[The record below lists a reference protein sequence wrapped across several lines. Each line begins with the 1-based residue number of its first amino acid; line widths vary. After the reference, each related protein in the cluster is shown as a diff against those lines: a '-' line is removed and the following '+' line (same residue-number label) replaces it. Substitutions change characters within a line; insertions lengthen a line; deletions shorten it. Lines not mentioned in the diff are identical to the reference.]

1 MTSQNYQEVLNLISA
16 IQTELCLYDTGKAD
30 SVKLDDYYVPSYL
43 HPIHENRKREIVR
56 KCLKELAKLIH
67 INNSF
72 DNNDLHLVIVA
83 ILYSERE
90 QSALWEYKSANSFY
104 VKFKKDCSETKFK
117 LSISDDNKK
126 LINILIQYHKIASSV
141 IGNRL
146 PQTIYD
152 HISTLKELT
161 KKSLMG
167 LMAVA
172 CYDIPGESGAEDKHI
187 DNRKYI
193 MDSWTGTYQS
203 SDPKKLENT
212 IILYDLPICEKN
224 EDSGWSRTGFKH
236 ELLTNFLEFKA
247 EANLTKQEGDDYLY
261 LTFNYNQSR
270 FDIITCDDLEKIK
283 EKYEFVTLVKENDLL
298 PLVYELRLK
307 QANVPSIILN
317 LEDKS
322 PEDKSNFDLQFIKTI
337 VTNKY
342 SYKDKDSGIFYYP
355 IPLSNYLPLP
365 LLVKYFKLLHEYSEK
380 VIVKGIPITMQ
391 EITYKFWGQLD
402 DKIPGHFEIYVPDY
416 EESKKS
422 SIEPIVKRLL
432 AAYATN
438 IGICVGYDRI
448 QLEGDNTSWV
458 KQASELLKHEECG
471 FELLIRYIECFMRS
485 HDVNVSDENLVE
497 TKSYHNE
504 LKALLKNNYSDKK
517 SIGIDIGGTSIKYR
531 LCDSNGQPLESYKT
545 STRKNPTNKDE
556 KYETIKKFAER
567 LKKGLEA
574 LLKRYNKANNI
585 NPITL
590 KHVDV
595 IGISWPGAIREQK
608 IAGAS
613 GILGYFEEEI
623 ASNYIRKNAVE
634 KIRKIDLISD
644 LKGVLGK
651 DGKNITI
658 GICNDGYAEALGR
671 IFLKDSP
678 YRNNKWAIL
687 KFGTGTAGSII
698 TDGKINDGITE
709 FGKLVINM
717 YLKKHDEEQYQINI
731 SHKLLTEKEPKQ
743 STPKGLINNYSSQN
757 LLPTIFGDILK
768 SSFKISSFEVGTLA
782 NYFLGENINIDNVI
796 KELGIESLYLEKLEH
811 ITDKKKLSDV
821 YHNTTIDYEEINPI
835 LEATGLKS
843 IEAIKDEC
851 DDRGAN
857 RILEILLE
865 ITNSGK
871 YDKINTVKFQMV
883 ATINRK
889 SFAEGIL
896 KKLTNSQKG
905 AFTVIF
911 KEIYDKA
918 GSIFAD
924 VIMLIREYYKFN
936 GVIICGGVIQDN
948 IPTKHMLR
956 STKLHLK
963 KKYWIDFK
971 GIDKYENEKA
981 FVRKQ
986 SHRTIYHNFLDNFSD
1001 TTPNDQGEVG
1011 ALYHAKI
1018 IKAAMG
1024 KKNKN
1029 V

>member
-1 MTSQNYQEVLNLISA
+1 MASQNYQEVLNLINA

-43 HPIHENRKREIVR
+43 DRIHENRKRDIVR
-56 KCLKELAKLIH
+56 KCLKKLAKLIH

-72 DNNDLHLVIVA
+72 DNNDLQLVIVA

-90 QSALWEYKSANSFY
+90 QAALWEYKSANSFY
-104 VKFKKDCSETKFK
+104 VKFDKDCKETKFKWSK
-117 LSISDDNKK
+117 LSISDDDKK
-126 LINILIQYHKIASSV
+126 IINILITYHKIASSV

-146 PQTIYD
+146 PQTIYN
-152 HISTLKELT
+152 HISTQLT
-161 KKSLMG
+161 QKSLMG

-172 CYDIPGESGAEDKHI
+172 CYDIPGESGAED
-187 DNRKYI
+187 NRNYI
-193 MDSWTGTYQS
+193 MDSWTGAYIS
-203 SDPKKLENT
+203 SAPEELENT
-212 IILYDLPICEKN
+212 IILYDLPICEKSN
-224 EDSGWSRTGFKH
+224 DSGSRTGFD
-236 ELLTNFLEFKA
+236 EDLLKNFLAFKTCA
-247 EANLTKQEGDDYLY
+247 SLTKQKGDKYLY

-270 FDIITCDDLEKIK
+270 FDIITCNNLEKIK
-283 EKYEFVTLVKENDLL
+283 EKYEFVTLVKENYL

-322 PEDKSNFDLQFIKTI
+322 LEDKSNFDLQFIKTI
-337 VTNKY
+337 VTNKNKY

-416 EESKKS
+416 EESKTS

-432 AAYATN
+432 ASYATN

-485 HDVNVSDENLVE
+485 HDVNVSDENLIE
-497 TKSYHNE
+497 IKHYHKE
-504 LKALLKNNYSDKK
+504 LKALLSITESTSSDKK

-531 LCDSNGQPLESYKT
+531 LCDEKSKPIEDKNGQLISYKT

-556 KYETIKKFAER
+556 KYKTIREFAGR
-567 LKKGLEA
+567 LKEGLEA
-574 LLKRYNKANNI
+574 LLKRYNKAKGDDPI
-585 NPITL
+585 ITL
-590 KHVDV
+590 DDIDV

-613 GILGYFEEEI
+613 GILGYFEEKI

-644 LKGVLGK
+644 LKKVLEIEEK
-651 DGKNITI
+651 DITI

-671 IFLKDSP
+671 IFYKDSL
-678 YRNNKWAIL
+678 YKDNRWAIL

-709 FGKLVINM
+709 FGKLVLNM
-717 YLKKHDEEQYQINI
+717 YVKE
-731 SHKLLTEKEPKQ
+731 HKVGEN
-743 STPKGLINNYSSQN
+743 STPEGDVNKYSSQN
-757 LLPTIFGDILK
+757 LLPKVFAEVV
-768 SSFKISSFEVGTLA
+768 SSSPINSFEIGTVA
-782 NYFLGENINIDNVI
+782 NYFLKENKDINNVI
-796 KELGIESLYLEKLEH
+796 KQLGIESLYLEKLEH
-811 ITDKKKLSDV
+811 ITDKKTLEKV
-821 YHNTTIDYEEINPI
+821 YAQNVIDYEEINPI
-835 LEATGLKS
+835 LKATGFKS
-843 IEAIKDEC
+843 MTDIKNEC

-857 RILEILLE
+857 RFLEILLE
-865 ITNSGK
+865 ITNSK
-871 YDKINTVKFQMV
+871 KVAPVKFEMK
-883 ATINRK
+883 TDMNRK
-889 SFAEGIL
+889 DFANDIFYQIKEQ
-896 KKLTNSQKG
+896 TA
-905 AFTVIF
+905 AFKAIF
-911 KEIYDKA
+911 EEIYDKA
-918 GSIFAD
+918 GSILTD
-924 VIMLIREYYKFN
+924 VIMLIREYYKIN
-936 GVIICGGVIQDN
+936 GVIICGGVIQNDT
-948 IPTKHMLR
+948 PTQRMLG
-956 STKLHLK
+956 SIKLHLK

-971 GIDKYENEKA
+971 GIDKYEQKEA

-1001 TTPNDQGEVG
+1001 TTPNDQGELG

-1018 IKAAMG
+1018 INKAAMD

-1029 V
+1029 A